1 MKLDLSDESIDKL
14 AKSLSNNSYQF
25 RKLRSEREL
34 RNVKLLLE
42 KYRFLE
48 NHIDVELPSIEDEI
62 SDSSYREKLSNDE
75 LSIYSLLGYRVRSKE
90 MIIFLNEILERYRLI
105 CTNGEPE
112 EQRKFKVINSYFI
125 SDHFLNKNE
134 LAEKYHVDRKTI
146 DRDVKKAIGDLS
158 VMIFGIDG
166 LNDMSK

>member
-1 MKLDLSDESIDKL
+1 MKLDLSDDTINRLVKGLSKSNHQFNKL
-14 AKSLSNNSYQF
+14 K
-25 RKLRSEREL
+25 SEREL

-48 NHIDVELPSIEDEI
+48 NHIDVELPSFNDEI
-62 SDSSYREKLSNDE
+62 SDSNYREKLSSDE

-90 MIIFLNEILERYRLI
+90 MIVFLNEILERYRFI
-105 CTNGEPE
+105 CMNGEPE

-134 LAEKYHVDRKTI
+134 LAEKYHVDRKTV
-146 DRDVKKAIGDLS
+146 DRDVKKAISDLS